1 MRASPAYVAAC
12 GVLMAQ
18 YTLTGFDASAHLSE
32 ETRNAS
38 WSAPMGVITSIG
50 ISAIFGFFLLL
61 ALLFSIQDFTN
72 TVGTT
77 YGQPVTQI
85 LVDVF
90 GTNGAIVLMTLIL
103 LCMYHFGFSVSCSSV
118 SSSSKREF
126 RCGSVFEM
134 SANSWTH
141 IRDLSHEY
149 PSNADK
155 RVLTYISSVKVS
167 GTVDCSP

>member
-1 MRASPAYVAAC
+1 MVNSFGVHILRFLNDSSIILHSLGVGSLAIAVLAKAPTHQNASFVFSTFYDGTGDPGWSMRASPAYVAAC

-50 ISAIFGFFLLL
+50 ISAVFGFFLLL

-72 TVGTT
+72 TVGTS

-85 LVDVF
+85 LVDIF
-90 GTNGAIVLMTLIL
+90 GTNGAIVLMTLIM
-103 LCMYHFGFSVSCSSV
+103 LCTYNSILPVS
-118 SSSSKREF
+118 
-126 RCGSVFEM
+126 
-134 SANSWTH
+134 
-141 IRDLSHEY
+141 
-149 PSNADK
+149 
-155 RVLTYISSVKVS
+155 
-167 GTVDCSP
+167 